1 MALRQHRLLMPTS
14 RLREP
19 EQETLVSI
27 EILIDD
33 NLSTLKEADA
43 LLGFL
48 DPGCYGLVGP
58 HLRHIVD
65 HYTCL
70 VAGVDR
76 GLIDYD
82 ARERC
87 RETEL
92 SVPRARRMLQ
102 AVSQALQSLRSQ
114 ADAPIIVRLA
124 TDPEG
129 PSTQSSS
136 SLARELQFV
145 QGHAVHHFA
154 LIRSVLNAR
163 GVQLPENFGKAPA
176 TLRHERAS
184 A

>member
-1 MALRQHRLLMPTS
+1 M
-14 RLREP
+14 
-19 EQETLVSI
+19 SI
-27 EILIDD
+27 EALIDD
-33 NLSTLKEADA
+33 NLATLEEADA

-48 DPGCYGLVGP
+48 DPAHYSRVGP

-65 HYTCL
+65 HYNCL
-70 VAGVDR
+70 AHGVTQ

-87 RETEL
+87 RQTEL
-92 SVPRARRMLQ
+92 SVARARQVLQ
-102 AVSQALQSLRSQ
+102 AIRQALAELRRHPDV
-114 ADAPIIVRLA
+114 ALTVRLA
-124 TDPEG
+124 TDPGGVSIE
-129 PSTQSSS
+129 SRS

-154 LIRSVLNAR
+154 LVRAVLDAI
-163 GVQLPENFGKAPA
+163 GVHLPESFGKAPA